1 MEEEEQIW
9 NDEEEIENVKER
21 KMTSLTRLSEDEE
34 EEMEGSLSEDNLE
47 KKSQESEERSQQMV
61 QQESEEK
68 YQEKDKQEPPQKA
81 EMTPSVDSKPNTSD
95 LLVLGS
101 DGKLRKAKPAVSL
114 VDLFKQAREKK
125 IRSQSESQAKEETL
139 FEKEEENEQED
150 EASIPE
156 DEPPSDESAPED
168 ENDYTEQPTAE
179 DYARYKEM
187 MKEPTHVHND
197 LLDSEA
203 EESGDDIPLEG
214 ELEEKEDGKIVIP
227 NGIDI
232 VERAV
237 TEKERR
243 DLLSLHHRMKEQ
255 EDEEQLAYVKK
266 GIREGP
272 AYMRSRN

>member
-21 KMTSLTRLSEDEE
+21 KMTSLTRLSEDE

-168 ENDYTEQPTAE
+168 ENDST
-179 DYARYKEM
+179 K
-187 MKEPTHVHND
+187 
-197 LLDSEA
+197 
-203 EESGDDIPLEG
+203 
-214 ELEEKEDGKIVIP
+214 
-227 NGIDI
+227 
-232 VERAV
+232 
-237 TEKERR
+237 
-243 DLLSLHHRMKEQ
+243 
-255 EDEEQLAYVKK
+255 
-266 GIREGP
+266 
-272 AYMRSRN
+272 